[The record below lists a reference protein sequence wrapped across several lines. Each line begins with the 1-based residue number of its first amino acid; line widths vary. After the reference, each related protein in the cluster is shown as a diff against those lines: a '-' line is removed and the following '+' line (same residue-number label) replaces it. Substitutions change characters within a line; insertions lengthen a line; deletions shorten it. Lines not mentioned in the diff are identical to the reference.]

1 MTPKSGSLCLAFAAL
16 VVSAAAQTPDPAEAK
31 LLAIRELK
39 APKFEASKAS
49 DDTYW
54 KDFQTTTR
62 QVIQKRAKLIL
73 EFYTEFPTHKETP
86 NLMELRWSELEHGSA
101 EIDPAKAAKA
111 AIEDINAILT
121 KATDPRITMIGKFWR
136 SIYSIRSAVGLKEAI
151 EAFTAFIADYP
162 AERDRGIMLIAQST
176 SAAASQDEVI
186 FLYRRI
192 VKDYPDSPQAKFYAG
207 VIRQI
212 ESVGKPFG
220 IKFNDLLSGR
230 EVDTSKLKGK
240 VIMIEFYSSTFSQS
254 AGRLPLLKM
263 LRSELGPKGFEVI
276 SICLDIP
283 DTAAGEKQDQITE
296 VVRGFV
302 KDNGIAW
309 PVYWPKEVEK
319 DWTLGWGVMS
329 LPSVFI
335 IDKKGNLRYTSE
347 PENIKGELEKLL
359 KEKG

>member
-1 MTPKSGSLCLAFAAL
+1 MAPKSGTILTLLTLAL
-16 VVSAAAQTPDPAEAK
+16 LSASAHAQDQADAK
-31 LLAIRELK
+31 LKAIRELK
-39 APKFEASKAS
+39 PPKFEASKAS
-49 DDTYW
+49 DDEYW
-54 KDFQTTTR
+54 KSFQAESIKVIR
-62 QVIQKRAKLIL
+62 QRAALIL
-73 EFYTEFPTHKETP
+73 EFYAEFPTHKETP
-86 NLMELRWSELEHGSA
+86 GLMELRWSEFERGTT
-101 EIDPAKAAKA
+101 EKEPAKAALA
-111 AIEDINAILT
+111 DITAILA
-121 KATDPRITMIGKFWR
+121 KATNPQITMIGRFWKSVYTVR
-136 SIYSIRSAVGLKEAI
+136 STTSLREAI
-151 EAFTAFIADYP
+151 ESFTAFITDYP
-162 AERDRGIMLIAQST
+162 GEKDRGIMLIAQS
-176 SAAASQDEVI
+176 ASVASSQEEVI
-186 FLYRRI
+186 QLYRRI

-220 IKFNDLLSGR
+220 VKFNDLLSGR

-240 VIMIEFYSSTFSQS
+240 VVMIEFYSSTFSQS

-263 LRSELGPKGFEVI
+263 LRSELGPKGFDI
-276 SICLDIP
+276 IGICLDIP
-283 DTAAGEKQDQITE
+283 DTTAGEKQDQLTE
-296 VVRGFV
+296 IVRGFV

-309 PVYWPKEVEK
+309 PIYWPKEVEK